1 MRPLICQRN
10 SAGFG
15 TVRDSGTLRKG
26 CRGVTGPV
34 PQPLLMREGIR
45 CDGSIVA
52 GCLPTFSAGSPRK
65 LSIITGE
72 DGGAWRPEM
81 RKGTGMH
88 FNLALLGFGNV
99 ARALAE
105 LLLRKEATLRDEYD
119 LTFRVTG
126 IATRSRGMAIDAAG
140 LDLSDALRIYR
151 QGESL
156 ERMHRGGPLA
166 DTLDFIR
173 QVPADLVM
181 EATWLNPQTG
191 QPATDYVRTA
201 LETGRHVV
209 TANKGPIAFAYR
221 ELRALAARQNA
232 GLFFEST
239 VMDGAP
245 VLGIAREGLVG
256 STVERVRG
264 VLNSTTNY
272 ILNALEQ
279 GASFEDAVAETQR
292 MGIAEAD
299 PTNDLEGW
307 DAAVKIVVLANVM
320 MAADLR
326 PDDVDRTG
334 IAQITAEEAREALR
348 SGQRIKL
355 VCEAVREGEAV
366 SVSVRPTRLP
376 LSDPLAQVDRT
387 SSAVT
392 IQTDTLHRLTII
404 EGDTD
409 PTTTAFGMLAD
420 MINIARGRYR

>member
-1 MRPLICQRN
+1 
-10 SAGFG
+10 
-15 TVRDSGTLRKG
+15 
-26 CRGVTGPV
+26 
-34 PQPLLMREGIR
+34 
-45 CDGSIVA
+45 
-52 GCLPTFSAGSPRK
+52 
-65 LSIITGE
+65 
-72 DGGAWRPEM
+72 
-81 RKGTGMH
+81 MH
-88 FNLALLGFGNV
+88 FNLALLGYGNV
-99 ARALAE
+99 ARALAR
-105 LLLRKEATLRDEYD
+105 LLLRKETTLRDEYD

-126 IATRSRGMAIDAAG
+126 IATRSHGLAIDANG
-140 LDLSDALRIYR
+140 LDLAETLRLVEAR
-151 QGESL
+151 
-156 ERMHRGGPLA
+156 ERLDGLHRGAPVS
-166 DTLDFIR
+166 DTLAFL
-173 QVPADLVM
+173 QACPADLVM

-191 QPATDYVRTA
+191 QPATDYVRAA
-201 LETGRHVV
+201 LEAGRHVV

-221 ELRALAARQNA
+221 DLRALAARQNA

-272 ILNALEQ
+272 ILTALEQ
-279 GASFEDAVAETQR
+279 GVSFEDAVAETQR

-320 MAADLR
+320 MGADLR
-326 PDDVDRTG
+326 PADVDRTG
-334 IAQITAEEAREALR
+334 ITQITADQARDALT

-366 SVSVRPTRLP
+366 RASVRPTWLP
-376 LSDPLAQVDRT
+376 LDDPLAQVDKT

-409 PTTTAFGMLAD
+409 PTTTAYGMLVD